1 MPDKNENS
9 NKIKCSFC
17 GKEQEQVRRIVAGP
31 GVCICDECIELCQ
44 EIIEEDFIEVNDVE
58 PQDIP
63 KPKEIKTI
71 LDEFVIGQEMAKKS
85 MATTKRPEISY
96 PNGNITS

>member
-1 MPDKNENS
+1 MPDKNDNNS

-44 EIIEEDFIEVNDVE
+44 EIIEEDFIEVRDVE

-63 KPKEIKTI
+63 KPLEIKNI
-71 LDEFVIGQEMAKKS
+71 LDE
-85 MATTKRPEISY
+85 
-96 PNGNITS
+96 